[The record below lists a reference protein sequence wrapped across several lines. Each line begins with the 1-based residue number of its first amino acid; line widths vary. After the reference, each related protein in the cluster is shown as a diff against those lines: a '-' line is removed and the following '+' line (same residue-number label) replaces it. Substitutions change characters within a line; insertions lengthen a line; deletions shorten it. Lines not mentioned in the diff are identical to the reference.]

1 MKTTRIGL
9 LLLSLLLLLA
19 LTLAACDSG
28 DTTTD
33 TTTDTTVEDTTAAP
47 TEAPTEADTTEA
59 PTEAPT
65 DPETTEAPTEAEEI
79 ESHRPTRKDWAEDD
93 PQNPYYNL
101 IEVGTSYDGKTPCYD
116 GRYDFGY
123 TVCYTDDGIEFSSV
137 QDAVD
142 WLVEYGGN
150 IAMVDN
156 TNVCLKLDIPEDG
169 CFYRLAFNWL
179 NCDFVM
185 NYGVIYDDQNEK
197 DGVVGYAYYSDLYK
211 LDAIQGLEGT
221 YVWIVEETLGMAPG
235 RYVLALNDDPDSE
248 LYYAYDFVASL
259 EEWPGLPN
267 GEILED

>member
-33 TTTDTTVEDTTAAP
+33 TTVEDTTAAP
-47 TEAPTEADTTEA
+47 TEAPTEPDTEA

-65 DPETTEAPTEAEEI
+65 DPETTEAPTEAPTEPEET
-79 ESHRPTRKDWAEDD
+79 ESHLPTREDWAEDD

-123 TVCYTDDGIEFSSV
+123 TVCYTDDGMDFSCV

-142 WLVEYGGN
+142 WIVEYGGN

-156 TNVCLKLDIPEDG
+156 TNVCLKLDIPEDDY
-169 CFYRLAFNWL
+169 FYRLAFNWL

-197 DGVVGYAYYSDLYK
+197 DGIVGYAYYSDLYK
-211 LDAIQGLEGT
+211 LDVIQGLEGT

-235 RYVLALNDDPDSE
+235 RYMLSLNDDPDSE

>member
-65 DPETTEAPTEAEEI
+65 DPETTEAPTEAEET

-123 TVCYTDDGIEFSSV
+123 TVCYSDDGIEFSSV

-169 CFYRLAFNWL
+169 YFYRLAFNWL

>member
-1 MKTTRIGL
+1 MKHTRIGL

-19 LTLAACDSG
+19 LTLAACNSG
-28 DTTTD
+28 D

-47 TEAPTEADTTEA
+47 TEAPTEADTEA

-65 DPETTEAPTEAEEI
+65 DPETTEAPTEAPTEPEET
-79 ESHRPTRKDWAEDD
+79 ESHLPTREDWAEDD

-123 TVCYTDDGIEFSSV
+123 TVCYSDDGIEFSSV

-142 WLVEYGGN
+142 WIVEYGGN

-169 CFYRLAFNWL
+169 YFYRLAFNWL

-197 DGVVGYAYYSDLYK
+197 DGIVGYAYYSDLYK
-211 LDAIQGLEGT
+211 LDVIQGLEGT

-235 RYVLALNDDPDSE
+235 RYMLSLNDDPDSE